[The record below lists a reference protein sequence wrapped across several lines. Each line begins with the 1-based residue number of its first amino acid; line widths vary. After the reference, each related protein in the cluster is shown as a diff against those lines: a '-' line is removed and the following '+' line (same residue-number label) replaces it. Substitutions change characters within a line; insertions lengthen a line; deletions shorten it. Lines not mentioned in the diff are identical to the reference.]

1 MHHTYVSM
9 KNHKPY
15 KEETITTQFEEIEE
29 QTSEPDR
36 DLEII
41 KLNI

>member
-1 MHHTYVSM
+1 M
-9 KNHKPY
+9 KGK
-15 KEETITTQFEEIEE
+15 KKKTITTQFEETE
-29 QTSEPDR
+29 QASEPER